1 VIRSRIFL
9 SLVLIPLLLPA
20 CQKSDAAT
28 GLPPATGSGAP
39 AVPSPPKVD
48 AISIV
53 PAGELGMLRAT
64 GTTHALKQAELG
76 PKSSGVLSAV
86 LVDEG
91 MTVKKGQVLFR
102 IDATNAVLA
111 TRQAEAGLAQARVG
125 LSQAELD
132 YNRTKPL
139 SEQGT
144 ISPATWDQ
152 VRLGYE
158 RSKVAVQQAE
168 AAVNSARSYANDAT
182 VVAPFAGVV
191 TAKRKN
197 AGETVTMMP
206 ATTVVIIQDIS
217 QIEVRVKLAESA
229 LSRIK
234 AGDTMQVRWP
244 SLDMVK
250 ELTITRLNPSVDP
263 INRTVELVSVV
274 PNPDGVIKAGMLVDV
289 TFPSTGSGAPPAA
302 RSSATATV
310 SPSAASA
317 TNTPLPSSSAASI
330 KP

>member
-1 VIRSRIFL
+1 MIRSRIAL

-48 AISIV
+48 AV
-53 PAGELGMLRAT
+53 TVTRAGELGMLRAT
-64 GTTHALKQAELG
+64 GTTHASKQAELG

-102 IDATNAVLA
+102 IDSTNAVLA
-111 TRQAEAGLAQARVG
+111 VRQAEAALAQARVG

-158 RSKVAVQQAE
+158 RAKVAVLQAE
-168 AAVNSARSYANDAT
+168 ASVNSARSYAQDAT
-182 VVAPFAGVV
+182 IVAPFAGVV

-206 ATTVVIIQDIS
+206 ATTVVVIQDIS
-217 QIEVRVKLAESA
+217 LIEVRVKLAENA
-229 LSRIK
+229 LSRLQ

-244 SLDMVK
+244 SLNMVK
-250 ELTITRLNPSVDP
+250 DVAITRVNPSVDP
-263 INRTVELVSVV
+263 VNRTVELVGVI
-274 PNPDGVIKAGMLVDV
+274 PNPDGAIKAGMLVDV
-289 TFPSTGSGAPPAA
+289 TFPSTAPAATPTPPSAVPAAPTPSAPAPSSLPTPSAPP
-302 RSSATATV
+302 V
-310 SPSAASA
+310 
-317 TNTPLPSSSAASI
+317 